1 MFARIGEAYATL
13 NDPEKRAAY
22 VKSLE
27 SPATTA
33 RNAAEEEQV
42 VRAVNASFEFQ
53 KAEVLLKKNDIAAAE
68 RHIRLAADA
77 DPGQPEYTTLLA
89 WILALRR
96 GEPKEMPA
104 SGVTTHYDD
113 LIGMLDEVLR
123 GDPQYEKAL
132 FYRGTLL
139 KRAGR
144 ADKAIRDFRH
154 AADLNPKNIDAVREV
169 RLHEMRKR
177 DQKHEAGDHGSGGLF
192 GKWFK
197 R

>member
-1 MFARIGEAYATL
+1 
-13 NDPEKRAAY
+13 
-22 VKSLE
+22 
-27 SPATTA
+27 
-33 RNAAEEEQV
+33 
-42 VRAVNASFEFQ
+42 
-53 KAEVLLKKNDIAAAE
+53 
-68 RHIRLAADA
+68 
-77 DPGQPEYTTLLA
+77 
-89 WILALRR
+89 
-96 GEPKEMPA
+96 MPA

-139 KRAGR
+139 KRAGKM
-144 ADKAIRDFRH
+144 DKAIRDFRL

-169 RLHEMRKR
+169 RLYEMRKR
-177 DQKHEAGDHGSGGLF
+177 DHKSDAAEQGGLF